1 MTILTHLFLDFE
13 NVKPSPADI
22 AQVRGEHIRLW
33 VLRGPHQNKF
43 DAVLNEAWQPLGRQ
57 VEFVQSSKAG
67 KNALDFHVVFCLGR
81 EYQNDKIRGQEAC
94 YIIVSRDKD
103 FEALFGYAKS
113 LKMPLGRTNTI
124 PEALKLAESMG
135 AQPLAKLPVAARE
148 KKPAAPKPKP
158 APRTASVP
166 RAPAVPKP
174 IPTQKP
180 VAANKDMDRVIAA
193 LRDEKRRPTTRKKLE
208 HHVTSVLGNKVD
220 QARVTIVIEDLT
232 RQGVLAFEGTK
243 VRYDLSK
250 AKK

>member
-1 MTILTHLFLDFE
+1 MTVLTHLFLDFE

-43 DAVLNEAWQPLGRQ
+43 DAVLAEAWQPLGDRVQ
-57 VEFVQSSKAG
+57 FVRSHKAG
-67 KNALDFHVVFCLGR
+67 KNAVDFHVAFSLGR
-81 EYQNDKIRGQEAC
+81 AHKEDELRNQESR

-103 FEALFGYAKS
+103 FDVLFGYVRS
-113 LKMPLGRTNTI
+113 LGSPFERANSI
-124 PEALKLAESMG
+124 PDALKLAG
-135 AQPLAKLPVAARE
+135 YTGTHPVARLPAASRE
-148 KKPAAPKPKP
+148 KKPAAPKARPAPKATVPPKP
-158 APRTASVP
+158 TPTPRAPSVP
-166 RAPAVPKP
+166 RPMPA
-174 IPTQKP
+174 I
-180 VAANKDMDRVIAA
+180 KDTDRVIA
-193 LRDEKRRPTTRKKLE
+193 RVHDEKRRPTTRKKLE

-220 QARVTIVIEDLT
+220 QARVTKVIEDLT